1 MQEFFALRDKSYEKK
16 LSTLLQCEPDL
27 IDRKDR
33 LKKPCLRMKGIT

>member
-16 LSTLLQCEPDL
+16 LLTLLQCEPDL
-27 IDRKDR
+27 IDRKNR